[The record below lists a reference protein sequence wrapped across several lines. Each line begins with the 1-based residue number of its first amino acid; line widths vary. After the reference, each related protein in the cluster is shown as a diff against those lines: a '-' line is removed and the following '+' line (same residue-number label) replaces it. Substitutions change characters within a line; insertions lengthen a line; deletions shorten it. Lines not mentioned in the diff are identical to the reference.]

1 MAGRVMAIMADLFF
15 AIRLEDVAQT
25 TGCEIIWPSIADDV
39 VAVAEEEGVAL
50 ILVDTHTI
58 LPWER
63 WVQELKGD
71 PRTAPIPIIAFGAPA
86 DSKLRQ
92 QALEVGCDEVL
103 ARSEF
108 VSRLPSLIQRY
119 VLLQEG

>member
-1 MAGRVMAIMADLFF
+1 MADLCF
-15 AIRLEDVAQT
+15 AIRLEDVAQSA
-25 TGCEIIWPSIADDV
+25 GCEGIWPSIADDV
-39 VAVAEEEGVAL
+39 VAVADEKQVAL
-50 ILVDTHTI
+50 VLVDTHTI

-63 WVQELKGD
+63 WVRELKGD

-86 DSKLRQ
+86 DSQLRQ
-92 QALEVGCDEVL
+92 QALAVGCDEVL

-108 VSRLPSLIQRY
+108 VPRLPALIRRY